1 MSDPFKKEQ
10 YIIIYEPQEKYMHIH
25 MKIIY
30 GFNKKTEVFSKK
42 TKNAKTKNQKEKRW
56 LKIR

>member
-1 MSDPFKKEQ
+1 
-10 YIIIYEPQEKYMHIH
+10 

-30 GFNKKTEVFSKK
+30 EFNKKTEVFSKK
-42 TKNAKTKNQKEKRW
+42 TKNAQTKNQKEKRW